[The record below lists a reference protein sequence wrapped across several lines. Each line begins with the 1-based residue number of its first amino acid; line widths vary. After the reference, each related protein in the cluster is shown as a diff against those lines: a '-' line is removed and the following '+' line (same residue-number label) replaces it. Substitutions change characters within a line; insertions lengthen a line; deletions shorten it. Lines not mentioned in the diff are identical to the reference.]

1 MILVTCPKETPQYLA
16 TEIRN
21 LGFTVDVVHKAG
33 VELTGTFDDCMK
45 LNLWLRTAH
54 RVLYKLGGW
63 KCRTTDEMY
72 ARLSEVAWEDVI
84 AADGYV
90 SVISSVKTA
99 VIDNDM
105 YANMRCKD
113 AIVDRIRSKK
123 GIRPDSGSSAD
134 RTVVFLYW
142 HDDELIVYLD
152 TSGNVLSNRGYRLH
166 PAKAPLRE
174 TLAASIIMATRWS
187 PEFPFVNPMAGS
199 GTLGIEAALMSRNIA
214 PGSLRRNFGF
224 MHCLQFDYKKWD
236 LLLDE
241 AHDVRKSRGAAQI
254 ICSDHD
260 ARALRLAKDNAKE
273 AGVLENITWKTC
285 EFDQTP
291 VPDVDENP
299 PNIFDDNTSLPVV
312 IMNPEYGLRL
322 GDTEDLKATYGEIG
336 DFFKQ
341 RCAGYAGYVFTGNL
355 ELAKHVGLR
364 SKRRIPFYTADIDSR
379 LLEFLLYKGGRNT
392 EKTEEQPVEQPA
404 E

>member
-1 MILVTCPKETPQYLA
+1 MIVVTCPKETPQYLA
-16 TEIRN
+16 AEIQK
-21 LGFTVDVVHKAG
+21 LGYTVDAIHRAG
-33 VELTGTFDDCMK
+33 VELQGTLDDCMR

-63 KCRTTDEMY
+63 KCKLTDEMY
-72 ARLSEVAWEDVI
+72 EKIKEVAWEEIIDV
-84 AADGYV
+84 DGYV
-90 SVISSVKTA
+90 SVISSVKTSA
-99 VIDNDM
+99 IDNDM

-123 GIRPDSGSSAD
+123 GVRPDSGSSAD
-134 RTVVFLYW
+134 STVVFLYW

-174 TLAASIIMATRWS
+174 TLAASIIMATRWH
-187 PEFPFVNPMAGS
+187 PIHPFVNPMAGS

-214 PGSLRRNFGF
+214 PGSLRKNFGF
-224 MHCLQFDYKKWD
+224 MHCLQFDRQKWGD
-236 LLLDE
+236 LLKE
-241 AHDVRKSRGAAQI
+241 ARDVQTQKTEAPI
-254 ICSDHD
+254 VCSDFD

-273 AGVLENITWKTC
+273 AGVIDNIIWKTC
-285 EFDQTP
+285 GFEHTP
-291 VPDVDENP
+291 IPDVDENP
-299 PNIFDDNTSLPVV
+299 EGIFDVDVKLPVV
-312 IMNPEYGLRL
+312 ILNPEYGLRL

-336 DFFKQ
+336 DFMKQ

-355 ELAKHVGLR
+355 ELAKFVGLR

-379 LLEFLLYKGGRNT
+379 LLEFLLYKGGKND
-392 EKTEEQPVEQPA
+392 KVEEEPS
-404 E
+404 